1 MWRDAAIVL
10 MAAGATI
17 VAFAGGLWLRDLA
30 RRRPWVDVLD
40 MIEPPRIP
48 TTGSGVKPP
57 LSRSIRISRDIA
69 TDRIEIPVAMPLR
82 CICSSRMGM
91 CDCAIDGVRNPR
103 GAGRALLQDALARQ
117 RGENIDGTPRRE
129 TRVRL
134 EGRW

>member
-1 MWRDAAIVL
+1 MWRDLAIVL

-17 VAFAGGLWLRDLA
+17 VAFAGGLWLRNLA
-30 RRRPWVDVLD
+30 RRRPWADVLD
-40 MIEPPRIP
+40 MIAPEPPQIP

-57 LSRSIRISRDIA
+57 ARSIRVSRDIA

-103 GAGRALLQDALARQ
+103 GAGRARMPSEYRARFQ
-117 RGENIDGTPRRE
+117 CVCVTGACACGARR
-129 TRVRL
+129 
-134 EGRW
+134 